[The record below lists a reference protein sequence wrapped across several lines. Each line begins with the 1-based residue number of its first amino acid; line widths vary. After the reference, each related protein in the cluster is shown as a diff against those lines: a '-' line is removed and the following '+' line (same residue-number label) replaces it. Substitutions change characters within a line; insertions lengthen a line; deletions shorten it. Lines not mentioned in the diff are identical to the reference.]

1 MRMGSKFSLSNLN
14 ADRVVSII
22 AIVVGV
28 GSLGIILFQTQIMRE
43 QQRASVLPYLMWAV
57 QRSSGPR

>member
-1 MRMGSKFSLSNLN
+1 MGSKFSLSNLN

>member
-1 MRMGSKFSLSNLN
+1 MGSKFSLSNLN

-28 GSLGIILFQTQIMRE
+28 GSLAVVVLQTQIMRE